1 MTEQQRFEHFIRE
14 LTSLSQRHGI
24 VIQSTGGVHI
34 FAATESLQGL
44 AYSTDASSGDLTFT
58 TKGA

>member
-1 MTEQQRFEHFIRE
+1 MTEQQRFEDFVRE
-14 LTSLSQRHGI
+14 LTSLSQKHGI
-24 VIQSTGGVHI
+24 AIQSTVGVHI
-34 FAATESLQGL
+34 FATPDALQGL